1 VSPAPGRPGGPD
13 EPARVPA
20 SEEDLD
26 APPPVGGSW
35 ERLYTGVILTLA
47 LVILA
52 LWMFT
57 RVYAR

>member
-1 VSPAPGRPGGPD
+1 
-13 EPARVPA
+13 
-20 SEEDLD
+20 
-26 APPPVGGSW
+26 VGGSW